1 MNLEDFY
8 RAGVVGVAISYA
20 IMMACF
26 LAVGRHEL
34 FLSPEEGF
42 ALSKV
47 RGEYK
52 PV

>member
-1 MNLEDFY
+1 MKVEDFF
-8 RAGVVGVAISYA
+8 RAGLVGLAICHA

-52 PV
+52 SV